1 MSKKNKPNNL
11 FSMQIGTTADQ
22 IVLPKDLY
30 YENSDPTRAL
40 FGLFDYL
47 PFVREGEL
55 EQIIALINNSPTA
68 KAICNKVAYYTVG
81 EGFYIRKEKSVL
93 GEKSAQILTPIEK
106 NKLWAVLSRQNSD
119 GDTILDICKK
129 AAFDYTA
136 IGNAFTQLDVVQGF
150 VFASHQNINFVRP
163 FRSTDLKTRFF
174 GVSADWAILPYSGR
188 SRGYEKYQQIEV
200 PATVKDIAAYPRWTD
215 ELDELLESE
224 YGQGANIAELYGY
237 DKSSML
243 QLKQYSP
250 LMYQWGVP
258 NWIGAKHFVELEYRI
273 AKFNVSKFRNGL
285 TTSGLLQLFGD
296 LTPEQQRDYQEAFMA
311 KMTDTGNDFKVIFQ
325 ILENPEL
332 KANWVPFEQSYNG
345 YFMELSNIAKDRI
358 ATGFEIPLSLV
369 QATPGQ
375 LGNNQQIR
383 AEFEILYRTKIYDI
397 QQSILRGIVKPY
409 LDTVAETEGIE
420 FLKSVELD
428 FINIVPVSFAGDLD
442 VNMLLTKTEGREIL
456 GYGPTL
462 QPAIKEEQI
471 QTEAEAEVEAE
482 EGTDKQQNILAKIKN
497 LLGWRNS

>member
-1 MSKKNKPNNL
+1 MSKKNKPNNY
-11 FSMQIGTTADQ
+11 FSMQIGTVADQ

-68 KAICNKVAYYTVG
+68 KSICNKVAYYTIG

-93 GEKSAQILTPIEK
+93 GEKSAQILTPEQK
-106 NKLWAVLSRQNSD
+106 SKLWAVLSRQNSD

-129 AAFDYTA
+129 AAFDYQA
-136 IGNAFTQLDVVQGF
+136 IGNAFVQLDVVQGF
-150 VFASHQNINFVRP
+150 TFATHQNINFVRP

-174 GVSADWAILPYSGR
+174 GISADWAILPYSGR
-188 SRGYEKYQQIEV
+188 NRGYEKYQQIEI

-215 ELDELLESE
+215 ELDSLLESE
-224 YGQGANIAELYGY
+224 YGQGANLAELYGY

-258 NWIGAKHFVELEYRI
+258 GWIGAKHFVELEYRI

-296 LTPEQQRDYQEAFMA
+296 LTPEQQKDYQEAFMQ
-311 KMTDTGNDFKVIFQ
+311 KMTDTGNDFKVLFQ

-345 YFMELSNIAKDRI
+345 YFMELSEIAKDRI

-383 AEFEILYRTKIYDI
+383 SEFEILYRTKIYDI

-409 LDTVAETEGIE
+409 LDTVAETENME

-428 FINIVPVSFAGDLD
+428 FINIVPVSFAGDLE

-471 QTEAEAEVEAE
+471 QAEADAEVEAE
-482 EGTDKQQNILAKIKN
+482 DGTDKQQNILAKIKN

>member
-1 MSKKNKPNNL
+1 
-11 FSMQIGTTADQ
+11 MQ
-22 IVLPKDLY
+22 L
-30 YENSDPTRAL
+30 
-40 FGLFDYL
+40 
-47 PFVREGEL
+47 
-55 EQIIALINNSPTA
+55 
-68 KAICNKVAYYTVG
+68 
-81 EGFYIRKEKSVL
+81 
-93 GEKSAQILTPIEK
+93 
-106 NKLWAVLSRQNSD
+106 
-119 GDTILDICKK
+119 
-129 AAFDYTA
+129 
-136 IGNAFTQLDVVQGF
+136 
-150 VFASHQNINFVRP
+150 
-163 FRSTDLKTRFF
+163 
-174 GVSADWAILPYSGR
+174 
-188 SRGYEKYQQIEV
+188 
-200 PATVKDIAAYPRWTD
+200 
-215 ELDELLESE
+215 
-224 YGQGANIAELYGY
+224 
-237 DKSSML
+237 
-243 QLKQYSP
+243 
-250 LMYQWGVP
+250 
-258 NWIGAKHFVELEYRI
+258 YRI

-296 LTPEQQRDYQEAFMA
+296 LTPEQQKDYQEAFMQ

-383 AEFEILYRTKIYDI
+383 AEFEILYRTKIYDM

-420 FLKSVELD
+420 FLKGVELD

-462 QPAIKEEQI
+462 EPAIKEEQI
-471 QTEAEAEVEAE
+471 QTEAEAEVQAE
-482 EGTDKQQNILAKIKN
+482 EEQPQNILAKIKN

>member
-1 MSKKNKPNNL
+1 MSKKNKPNNY
-11 FSMQIGTTADQ
+11 FSMQIGQPADQ

-68 KAICNKVAYYTVG
+68 KSICNKVAYFTIG

-93 GEKSAQILTPIEK
+93 GEKSAQILTPEQK
-106 NKLWAVLSRQNSD
+106 TKLWAILSRQNSD
-119 GDTILDICKK
+119 GETILDVCKK

-174 GVSADWAILPYSGR
+174 GVSADWAILPYAGR
-188 SRGYEKYQQIEV
+188 SRGYEKFELNSV

-215 ELDELLESE
+215 ELDSLLESE
-224 YGQGANIAELYGY
+224 YGQGANLAELYGY

-296 LTPEQQRDYQEAFMA
+296 LTPEQQKDYQEAFMA
-311 KMTDTGNDFKVIFQ
+311 KMTDTGNDFKVLFQ
-325 ILENPEL
+325 ILENPDL
-332 KANWVPFEQSYNG
+332 KANWVPFEQSYSG

-383 AEFEILYRTKIYDI
+383 AEFEILYRTKIYDM
-397 QQSILRGIVKPY
+397 QQAILRGIVKPY

-420 FLKSVELD
+420 FLKGVELD
-428 FINIVPVSFAGDLD
+428 FINIVPVSFAGDLE

-462 QPAIKEEQI
+462 EPAIKEEQI
-471 QTEAEAEVEAE
+471 QTEAEAEVAAE
-482 EGTDKQQNILAKIKN
+482 EQQPQNILAKIKN

>member
-1 MSKKNKPNNL
+1 MSKKNKPSNL
-11 FSMQIGTTADQ
+11 FSMQVGTTADQ

-55 EQIIALINNSPTA
+55 EQLIALINSSPTA

-81 EGFYIRKEKSVL
+81 EGFYIRKEKSIL
-93 GEKSAQILTPIEK
+93 GEKSAQILTPEEK
-106 NKLWAVLSRQNSD
+106 SKLWAILSRENSD
-119 GDTILDICKK
+119 SETILDVCKK
-129 AAFDYTA
+129 AAFDFTA
-136 IGNAFTQLDVVQGF
+136 IGNTFTRLDVVQGF

-163 FRSTDLKTRFF
+163 FRSSDLKTRFF
-174 GVSADWAILPYSGR
+174 GVSADWAILPYAGR
-188 SRGYEKYQQIEV
+188 SRGYEKFELSSI
-200 PATVKDIAAYPRWTD
+200 PTTVKDIAAYPRWTD
-215 ELDELLESE
+215 ELDILLESE

-296 LTPEQQRDYQEAFMA
+296 LTPEQQKDYQEAFMA

-383 AEFEILYRTKIYDI
+383 AEFEILYRTKIYDM
-397 QQSILRGIVKPY
+397 QQAILRGIVKPY

-420 FLKSVELD
+420 FLKNVELD

-462 QPAIKEEQI
+462 EPAIKEEQI
-471 QTEAEAEVEAE
+471 KTEAEAEVKAE
-482 EGTDKQQNILAKIKN
+482 EQQPQNILAKIKN

>member
-1 MSKKNKPNNL
+1 MSKKNKPSNL
-11 FSMQIGTTADQ
+11 FSMQIGQPADQ

-68 KAICNKVAYYTVG
+68 KSICNKVAYFTVG

-93 GEKSAQILTPIEK
+93 GEKSAQILTPEQK
-106 NKLWAVLSRQNSD
+106 SKLWAILSRQNSD
-119 GDTILDICKK
+119 GETILDVCKK

-174 GVSADWAILPYSGR
+174 GVSADWAILPYAGR
-188 SRGYEKYQQIEV
+188 SRGYEKFELSSV

-215 ELDELLESE
+215 ELDSLLESE
-224 YGQGANIAELYGY
+224 YGQGANLAELYGY

-296 LTPEQQRDYQEAFMA
+296 LTPEQQKDYQEAFMQ

-325 ILENPEL
+325 ILENPDL
-332 KANWVPFEQSYNG
+332 KANWVPFEQSYSG

-383 AEFEILYRTKIYDI
+383 AEFEILYRTKIYDM
-397 QQSILRGIVKPY
+397 QQAILRGIVKPY

-420 FLKSVELD
+420 FLKGVELD
-428 FINIVPVSFAGDLD
+428 FINIVPVSFAGDLE

-462 QPAIKEEQI
+462 EPAIKEEQI
-471 QTEAEAEVEAE
+471 QTEAEAEVQAE
-482 EGTDKQQNILAKIKN
+482 EQQPQNILAKIKN

>member
-93 GEKSAQILTPIEK
+93 GEKSAQILTPEQK
-106 NKLWAVLSRQNSD
+106 SKLWAILSRQNSD
-119 GDTILDICKK
+119 GETILDVCKK

-174 GVSADWAILPYSGR
+174 GVSADWAILPYAGR
-188 SRGYEKYQQIEV
+188 SRGYEKFELSSV

-215 ELDELLESE
+215 ELDALLESE

-296 LTPEQQRDYQEAFMA
+296 LTPEQQKDYQEAFMQ

-332 KANWVPFEQSYNG
+332 KANWVPFEQS
-345 YFMELSNIAKDRI
+345 
-358 ATGFEIPLSLV
+358 
-369 QATPGQ
+369 
-375 LGNNQQIR
+375 
-383 AEFEILYRTKIYDI
+383 
-397 QQSILRGIVKPY
+397 
-409 LDTVAETEGIE
+409 
-420 FLKSVELD
+420 
-428 FINIVPVSFAGDLD
+428 
-442 VNMLLTKTEGREIL
+442 
-456 GYGPTL
+456 
-462 QPAIKEEQI
+462 
-471 QTEAEAEVEAE
+471 
-482 EGTDKQQNILAKIKN
+482 
-497 LLGWRNS
+497 

>member
-1 MSKKNKPNNL
+1 MSKKNKPNNY

-30 YENSDPTRAL
+30 FENSDPTRAL

-81 EGFYIRKEKSVL
+81 EGFYIRKEKSML
-93 GEKSAQILTPIEK
+93 GEKSAQILTPEQK

-119 GDTILDICKK
+119 GDNILDICKK
-129 AAFDYTA
+129 AAFDYQA
-136 IGNAFTQLDVVQGF
+136 IGNAFVQLDVVQGF
-150 VFASHQNINFVRP
+150 TFATHQNINFVRP
-163 FRSTDLKTRFF
+163 FRSSDLKTRFF
-174 GVSADWAILPYSGR
+174 GISADWAILPYTGR
-188 SRGYEKYQQIEV
+188 NRGYENYDLTNV
-200 PATVKDIAAYPRWTD
+200 PATIKDIAAYPRFTD
-215 ELDELLESE
+215 ELDEILDSD
-224 YGQGANIAELYGY
+224 YVQGANIAELYGF

-296 LTPEQQRDYQEAFMA
+296 LTPEQQKDYQEAFMH

-345 YFMELSNIAKDRI
+345 YFMELSTIAKDRI
-358 ATGFEIPLSLV
+358 ATGFEVPLSLV

-383 AEFEILYRTKIYDI
+383 SEFEILYRTKIYDI
-397 QQSILRGIVKPY
+397 QQTILRGIVKPY
-409 LDTVAETEGIE
+409 LDTVAETENME

-428 FINIVPVSFAGDLD
+428 FINIVPVSFAGELE
-442 VNMLLTKTEGREIL
+442 VNMLLTKTEGRELL

-462 QPAIKEEQI
+462 EPAIKEEQI
-471 QTEAEAEVEAE
+471 QTEAQAVVDAE

>member
-93 GEKSAQILTPIEK
+93 GEKSAQILTPEEK

-174 GVSADWAILPYSGR
+174 GVSADWAILPYTGR
-188 SRGYEKYQQIEV
+188 SRGYEKYELNSV

-215 ELDELLESE
+215 ELDSLLESE

-296 LTPEQQRDYQEAFMA
+296 LTPEQQKDYQEAFMH

-332 KANWVPFEQSYNG
+332 KANWVPFEQSYSG
-345 YFMELSNIAKDRI
+345 YFMELSNIATDRI
-358 ATGFEIPLSLV
+358 ATGFEFPLSLMK
-369 QATPGQ
+369 ATPGQ

-383 AEFEILYRTKIYDI
+383 SEFEILYRTKIYDI

-420 FLKSVELD
+420 FLKNVELD

-462 QPAIKEEQI
+462 EPAIKEEQI
-471 QTEAEAEVEAE
+471 QTEAEAEVQAE
-482 EGTDKQQNILAKIKN
+482 EELPKNILAKIKN

>member
-1 MSKKNKPNNL
+1 MSKKNKPSNL
-11 FSMQIGTTADQ
+11 FSMQIGQPADQ

-68 KAICNKVAYYTVG
+68 KSICNKVAYFTVG

-93 GEKSAQILTPIEK
+93 GEKSAQILTPEQK
-106 NKLWAVLSRQNSD
+106 SKLWAILSRQNSD
-119 GDTILDICKK
+119 GETILDVCKK

-174 GVSADWAILPYSGR
+174 GVSADWAILPYAGR
-188 SRGYEKYQQIEV
+188 SRGYEKFELSSV

-215 ELDELLESE
+215 ELDSLLESE
-224 YGQGANIAELYGY
+224 YGQGANLAELYGY

-296 LTPEQQRDYQEAFMA
+296 LTPEQQKDYQEAFMQ

-332 KANWVPFEQSYNG
+332 KANWVPFEQSYSG

-383 AEFEILYRTKIYDI
+383 AEFEILYRTKIYDM
-397 QQSILRGIVKPY
+397 QQAILRGIVKPY

-420 FLKSVELD
+420 FLKGVELD
-428 FINIVPVSFAGDLD
+428 FINIVPVSFAGDLE

-462 QPAIKEEQI
+462 EPAIKEEQI
-471 QTEAEAEVEAE
+471 QTEAEAEVQAE
-482 EGTDKQQNILAKIKN
+482 EQQPQNILAKIKN

>member
-93 GEKSAQILTPIEK
+93 GEKSAQILTPEEK

-174 GVSADWAILPYSGR
+174 GVSADWAILPYTGR
-188 SRGYEKYQQIEV
+188 SRGYEKYELNSV

-296 LTPEQQRDYQEAFMA
+296 LTAEQQKDYQEAFMH

-332 KANWVPFEQSYNG
+332 KANWVPFEQSYSG

-383 AEFEILYRTKIYDI
+383 SEFEILYRTKIYDI

-462 QPAIKEEQI
+462 EPAIKEEQI
-471 QTEAEAEVEAE
+471 QSEAEAEVQAE
-482 EGTDKQQNILAKIKN
+482 EELPKNILAKIKN